1 MKEVAKWL
9 GGNWGWVLL
18 ILSVFVEVTPIKVS
32 PISRLLGWIGKKI
45 NGSLSKELSDFK
57 RETEDNFKAVK
68 ARQDAAE
75 RDSDLQRIAG
85 IKSLILSFANSCMNN
100 RKHTLEEFHHVLEEN
115 KIYEQL
121 VEKLGVEN
129 DVYSES
135 YAYIKRI
142 YRKRMDKR
150 DFLSTQTT
158 EMDVDDTE

>member
-1 MKEVAKWL
+1 MKDVAKWL

-18 ILSVFVEVTPIKVS
+18 ILSVFVEVTPIKVN

-85 IKSLILSFANSCMNN
+85 IKSLVLSFANSCMNN
-100 RKHTLEEFHHVLEEN
+100 RKHTLEEFHHILEEN

-121 VEKLGVEN
+121 VEKQGVEN

-135 YAYIKRI
+135 YAYILRV
-142 YRKRMDKR
+142 YRTCMDEHK
-150 DFLSTQTT
+150 FLTGESKG
-158 EMDVDDTE
+158 EEK